1 VMSGGVVGG
10 ACCVI
15 INVYVYVCVRV
26 LVRVSDVRSGGWF
39 VHAAL

>member
-15 INVYVYVCVRV
+15 LNVCVYVRVCV
-26 LVRVSDVRSGGWF
+26 LVRVCDVRSGGWF